1 MSPNGLEEASMF
13 MADLQIIVV
22 GPLFESLLQRRIL
35 KKKQCRKGR
44 ALLATET
51 LEISLR
57 INIRIHSHHIYL
69 LCLPFDIVTKYIC
82 SPQLNDLLAI
92 QYL

>member
-35 KKKQCRKGR
+35 KKKQCGKGKGFVG
-44 ALLATET
+44 
-51 LEISLR
+51 
-57 INIRIHSHHIYL
+57 Y
-69 LCLPFDIVTKYIC
+69 
-82 SPQLNDLLAI
+82 
-92 QYL
+92 